1 MNEITVNVSQ
11 KSGVIAIDNFDE
23 VKNFLNAKLEDYRGI
38 QFTEDTRA
46 EAKKTVAYL
55 RKLKTSIGAR
65 VKEVKKEYME
75 PFDSFEEKVAELYDL
90 IDTPIEE
97 IDKQVKE
104 FEKKRLQEKK
114 SLIRE
119 LYQEYVAS
127 VTDLLPLERIYNDKW
142 ENATTTKKAIV
153 TEMQERVSA
162 VENDLSVICSMK
174 SEFEEQG
181 LEKYRATLRL
191 SDAISVMQTYE
202 KQKQEIIERER
213 ERNDHSER
221 GQVNT
226 AEMRQG
232 SIEPIKKSEKEK
244 SGPEIV
250 ARKADL
256 DEEFH
261 LAYKVN
267 ADPFQQAQLEA
278 AMRKFGI
285 RFKKVIY

>member
-23 VKNFLNAKLEDYRGI
+23 VKDFLNAKLEDYRGI

-261 LAYKVN
+261 LAYKVK